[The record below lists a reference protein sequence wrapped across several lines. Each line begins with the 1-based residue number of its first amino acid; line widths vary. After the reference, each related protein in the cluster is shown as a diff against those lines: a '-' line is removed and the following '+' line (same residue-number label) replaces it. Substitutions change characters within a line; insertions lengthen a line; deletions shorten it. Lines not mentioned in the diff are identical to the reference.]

1 MFRIEILPSPSR
13 RCVDYNPRTDASS
26 RTVKHVG
33 SDYGEDLI
41 RIVVEKALKFPA
53 HVSPEGDRL
62 VPYTGQRARTQDD
75 IVDEA
80 HRTGVMDTGDEVS
93 SCVSG
98 DLDIH
103 QKKSQ
108 PGCGIEPP

>member
-1 MFRIEILPSPSR
+1 VFRIEILPSPSR

-33 SDYGEDLI
+33 SDHGEDLI

-62 VPYTGQRARTQDD
+62 VPHTGQRARTRDD
-75 IVDEA
+75 IVDEPIA
-80 HRTGVMDTGDEVS
+80 RVMGTGDEVS

-103 QKKSQ
+103 QKI
-108 PGCGIEPP
+108 PAGLRY